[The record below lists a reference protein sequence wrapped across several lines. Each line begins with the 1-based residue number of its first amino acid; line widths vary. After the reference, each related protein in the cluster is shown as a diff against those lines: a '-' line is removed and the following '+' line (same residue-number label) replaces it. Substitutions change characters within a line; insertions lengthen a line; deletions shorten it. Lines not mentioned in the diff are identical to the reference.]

1 MKKLLFTLFSI
12 FVAAGL
18 MAQCTN
24 LFISEYVEGS
34 NNNKAIEIYNPT
46 EQAINLSGYAVG
58 RFSNGSTTPST
69 GGPIVL
75 PNVMLQPYDAYVVV
89 LDRRQEDGT
98 GFDLPVWNGY
108 NVFETRI
115 DSLTGEPI
123 MDFCRDEP
131 RLYVQYIDDD
141 NGNAYEYGATYNADY
156 DLQAKADTFACPDYN
171 VANGMSYNGNDAV
184 FLISGSSIAA
194 DGSNIVDVVGV
205 IGENPENT
213 IGQPAWTDANGK
225 WITRDITIVRR
236 AWVEEGAGIVAAILG
251 DTLAYNEWD
260 YYCNNDFTNLGS
272 HGCSCDPNF
281 VGINE
286 VVNEVPVNIQPNPAS
301 NWLLVDAP
309 QNILQVEVYDLAG
322 KKVFQQNYDNFST
335 EIRLNVNDYQSGM
348 YVVNVIFDD
357 NQRTVKKFV
366 VK

>member
-1 MKKLLFTLFSI
+1 MKTILFTFFSM
-12 FVAAGL
+12 FVAVGL
-18 MAQCTN
+18 MAQCSD
-24 LFISEYVEGS
+24 LFISEYLEGS
-34 NNNKAIEIYNPT
+34 NNNKALEIYNPT
-46 EQAINLSGYAVG
+46 QQAINLSGYAIG
-58 RFSNGSTTPST
+58 RFSNGSTNPSSD
-69 GGPIVL
+69 PVVL
-75 PNVMLQPYDAYVVV
+75 PDVMLQPYDVYVIV

-98 GFDLPVWNGY
+98 GFDLPAWNGY
-108 NVFETRI
+108 NVFDI
-115 DSLTGEPI
+115 LTDEITNDTI

-131 RLYVQYIDDD
+131 RLFVQYVDD
-141 NGNAYEYGATYNADY
+141 NSDGAFEYSDTYNPDY

-171 VANGMSYNGNDAV
+171 TNNGMSYNGNDAV
-184 FLISGSSIAA
+184 FLITGNSIAS

-213 IGQPAWTDANGK
+213 IGQPAWTDTFGK
-225 WITRDITIVRR
+225 WVTRDITIVRR
-236 AWVEEGAGIVAAILG
+236 AGVQEGSGVVAAVLS

-272 HGCSCDPNF
+272 HECNCDPNF

-286 VVNEVPVNIQPNPAS
+286 VVNEIPVNVQPNPAS
-301 NWLLVDAP
+301 NWLLVNAP
-309 QNILQVEVYDLAG
+309 QYIQQIEVYDLAG